1 MAEADNEL
9 ADYEEGE
16 EENKETGEQKKGSYV
31 AIHSSGPRGILL
43 ASSGFW
49 IVTRCRSFA

>member
-43 ASSGFW
+43 ASSG
-49 IVTRCRSFA
+49 VLDSY